1 MSEFNE
7 INDFDEIEESGA
19 SEQTIKLS
27 NLYNVI
33 VGGFELNSGIRTY
46 LCSVKVDELDQDIS
60 FYEELTKDKSW
71 PVSQIIQREVDNIRV
86 SNISKS
92 YILGEGRPVKYF
104 PPIIVA
110 ILPKEEDGQIKLHF
124 KKSDSVDSDIRNL
137 IFEKSIF
144 RDNTKLKEYFLN
156 CENLTNTEN
165 LFLLKVSKVFD
176 LNILCWNKTDY
187 YAIVIDGQHRLEALL
202 KSKEEDP
209 KIGEFRQDVAFLDFS
224 EYVINNEKND
234 TSLSPVEV
242 VRRVFIDIN
251 TNAKKVGIV
260 RQILMDDKD
269 LASLMVQS
277 IVESVNPDGTDKLT
291 NKFVKSELVDW
302 YGKSLK
308 HQIPH
313 ITGILSLYQIFN
325 DYLVQNSLNSIDDHR
340 SKSKVRK
347 WVKSMNDRF
356 FIDSIIDEKRLDVIK
371 LEKDESKYLESIKL
385 NEELNED
392 FGDEFKE
399 SELFTYD
406 YQVLDIASERFNNV
420 YVESFVKVFDEF
432 LPYQK
437 IFAIIEQQEGLIKG
451 NILNTAL
458 IASPNKFRSSS
469 ILRGELSKIRAL
481 IKSEL
486 DEKLFLSFTVLF
498 QKVLFLNLI
507 QRFDMVNSLEMKNE
521 DSLEIASKYL
531 NEINTLIDYCLQ
543 KDISLF
549 GFKDKL
555 QINIDENDD
564 LSELG
569 TIATSFWDGIIYEN
583 GNIIYNTQGIRSL
596 SSFFDLILDLMKNK
610 DEKKYIPISIS
621 KIPYVESR
629 IKRIIYKQYNSISD
643 EEVNIFTAKII
654 DLKNNFI
661 IDYFDINP
669 N

>member
-1 MSEFNE
+1 MNEFNE
-7 INDFDEIEESGA
+7 IDDLDAIEQGGA
-19 SEQTIKLS
+19 NLQTVKLS

-33 VGGFELNSGIRTY
+33 VGGFELDSGIRTY

-71 PVSQIIQREVDNIRV
+71 PVSQIIQREVDDLRV

-104 PPIIVA
+104 PPIIIA

-124 KKSDSVDSDIRNL
+124 KKSNSVDADIRNL

-144 RDNTKLKEYFLN
+144 RDNVKLKDYFLN
-156 CENLTNTEN
+156 CDNLTKTEN
-165 LFLLKVSKVFD
+165 LFLLNVSKVFD
-176 LNILCWNKTDY
+176 LNILCWNKSDY
-187 YAIVIDGQHRLEALL
+187 YAIVIDGQHRLDALL

-209 KIGEFRQDVAFLDFS
+209 KIGDFRQDVAFLDFS
-224 EYVINNEKND
+224 EYVINNEGKD
-234 TSLSPVEV
+234 SSLSPVEV

-277 IVESVNPDGTDKLT
+277 IVESVNPDGTDKC
-291 NKFVKSELVDW
+291 NVKYIKPELVDW

-313 ITGILSLYQIFN
+313 VTGILSLYQIFN

-356 FIDSIIDEKRLDVIK
+356 FIDSLIDDKKLDVTK
-371 LEKDESKYLESIKL
+371 LEKDERKYLESIKL
-385 NEELNED
+385 NDELNED
-392 FGDEFKE
+392 YGDEFKE

-406 YQVLDIASERFNNV
+406 YRVLDIANERFNDV
-420 YVESFVKVFDEF
+420 YAESFVKVFNEF
-432 LPYQK
+432 LPYK
-437 IFAIIEQQEGLIKG
+437 NIYKIIEQQQGFVKG
-451 NILNTAL
+451 NVLNTAL
-458 IASPNKFRSSS
+458 IASPNKFKNSSTLRS
-469 ILRGELSKIRAL
+469 ELSNIRAL
-481 IKSEL
+481 IKSEI

-507 QRFDMVNSLEMKNE
+507 QRFDMVNSLEMRNE
-521 DSLEIASKYL
+521 DSLEITTTYL
-531 NEINTLIDYCLQ
+531 NEINSLITHCLQ
-543 KDISLF
+543 KDVSLF
-549 GFKDKL
+549 GFKDSL
-555 QINIDENDD
+555 NIIIDESDD

-583 GNIIYNTQGIRSL
+583 GNIIYNTQGIRTL
-596 SSFFDLILDLMKNK
+596 SAFFDLILDVMKNK
-610 DEKKYIPISIS
+610 DDKNYQPVSVS

-629 IKRIIYKQYNSISD
+629 IKRIIYKQYNTISD
-643 EEVNIFTAKII
+643 EEVSELTCKII
-654 DLKNNFI
+654 DLKNEFI
-661 IDYFDINP
+661 INYFNIEN
-669 N
+669 